1 MLEIDIGHHQG
12 GFNLCADLALGQ
24 GLTALFGP
32 SGSGKTTLINAVA
45 GLIKPDKGRI
55 HFDGALWSD
64 ASTGQFLPTHKR
76 RIGYVFQE
84 PRLFPHL
91 SVKANLLYGQY
102 FTPKRERREN
112 LSYVAA
118 LLGIEDLLT
127 RAPNRLSGG
136 EKQRVAIGRA
146 LMTSPKLLLMDEP
159 LSALDSGLKAQILP
173 YIERIRDEA
182 GVPILYV
189 SHAVEE
195 VTRLATRVV
204 MMEAGEAVVIAGDDG
219 GLLSLP
225 RMEESRPGTFL
236 AARITGHE
244 AHEGLTIATCAAG
257 TLYLKYADLPVGTD
271 IRLFIPVSDIV
282 LATGTL
288 DGVSTLNRLNG
299 VVQIIA
305 DIGKTVLVKVDCS
318 GQSVEAEITQ
328 RSRQVLDLA
337 PGKPVSVLFK
347 AVSVEAG
354 GVYRLTQSHPVWA
367 HHL

>member
-1 MLEIDIGHHQG
+1 MLEIDIDHHQG
-12 GFNLCADLALGQ
+12 GFNLNADLALGQ

-45 GLIKPDKGRI
+45 GLIRPDKGIIR
-55 HFDGALWSD
+55 FNGMVWSD

-91 SVKANLLYGQY
+91 SVKANLLYGQS
-102 FTPKRERREN
+102 FTPSRERREN
-112 LSYVAA
+112 LRSVAE
-118 LLGIEDLLT
+118 LLGLENLLT

-204 MMEAGEAVVIAGDDG
+204 MMQAGKASVVQGDDG

-225 RMEESRPGTFL
+225 RVEESRPGTFL
-236 AARITGHE
+236 AARITGHD
-244 AHEGLTIATCAAG
+244 ANEGLTIAACAAG
-257 TLYLKYADLPVGTD
+257 TLYLKYADLPEGTD

-282 LATGTL
+282 LATGAL

-299 VVQIIA
+299 VVKWVD

-318 GQSVEAEITQ
+318 GQLVEAEITQ
-328 RSRQVLDLA
+328 RSRYTLNLE
-337 PGKPVSVLFK
+337 PGRPVSVLFK

-354 GVYRLTQSHPVWA
+354 SVYRLTSA
-367 HHL
+367 HS